1 MFDSLE
7 ERIKHDEAEEVS
19 PRERVAKGLLIAV
32 LSILL
37 FGGLYF
43 ALRMIEGWSIFPTN
57 AHWRLVTRACSLA
70 ASGLM

>member
-43 ALRMIEGWSIFPTN
+43 AVRMIEG
-57 AHWRLVTRACSLA
+57 
-70 ASGLM
+70 

>member
-7 ERIKHDEAEEVS
+7 DKIKSDDTAETSSRERII
-19 PRERVAKGLLIAV
+19 KGVVVAV

-43 ALRMIEGWSIFPTN
+43 AVRMLE
-57 AHWRLVTRACSLA
+57 
-70 ASGLM
+70 